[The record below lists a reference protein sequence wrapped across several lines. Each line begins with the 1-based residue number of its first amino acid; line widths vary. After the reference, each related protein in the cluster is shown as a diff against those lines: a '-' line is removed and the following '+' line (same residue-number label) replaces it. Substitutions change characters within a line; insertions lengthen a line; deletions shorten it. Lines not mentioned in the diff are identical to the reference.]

1 MALARRAACEET
13 CNAIDLVTVN
23 AAPEGY
29 GQHSDVPDVPLDEE
43 RPSPAKTQCL
53 GPPMVN
59 AAHEDDDQYDELPEV
74 SQDEGLQSSFA
85 ALPQNTV
92 HLHTNDRGEFSKA
105 DGTHQSISNTQ
116 ASCEDAV
123 NAEQTR
129 GSRTCG
135 RVQFVHAPVRIG
147 QCHTQNAFLQ
157 HGEIAGDDGLWY
169 SSAPLLAMK
178 PRFHTA

>member
-1 MALARRAACEET
+1 M
-13 CNAIDLVTVN
+13 N
-23 AAPEGY
+23 AAPEGS
-29 GQHSDVPDVPLDEE
+29 GRHSDVPDVPLDEGL
-43 RPSPAKTQCL
+43 PSSVETQCP
-53 GPPMVN
+53 GPAMAD

-123 NAEQTR
+123 NAGQSRE
-129 GSRTCG
+129 SRTHE
-135 RVQFVHAPVRIG
+135 RIRFIHAPVRISKW
-147 QCHTQNAFLQ
+147 QTQNAVLQ
-157 HGEIAGDDGLWY
+157 HGEIAEDDGLWY